1 MKTAKILKWTTL
13 LLVVAGIIFLV
24 IWLRRSREEVP
35 VAKMEPARIVDV
47 RPMVKLCSVE
57 IYEDVPIKAR

>member
-13 LLVVAGIIFLV
+13 LILVVSLIVG
-24 IWLRRSREEVP
+24 LRYAVKWFDDSGEETP
-35 VAKMEPARIVDV
+35 VAKMEPAKIIDI

-57 IYEDVPIKAR
+57 L